1 MFVDRVRPE
10 GAGPRSPAKRSDTQ
24 DLLPCHRR
32 MSLRSC
38 GLLAIEQVASI
49 KPSAARRANH
59 LRCHFEVGRIPFA
72 PHQHEEPR
80 ARKLNS

>member
-24 DLLPCHRR
+24 DLLPCHLR

-49 KPSAARRANH
+49 KSSLPLPQRANH
-59 LRCHFEVGRIPFA
+59 LRCHFEVGRVRFA
-72 PHQHEEPR
+72 RTSMKNHVRE
-80 ARKLNS
+80 N

>member
-38 GLLAIEQVASI
+38 GLLAIEQAASI
-49 KPSAARRANH
+49 NSGLPLPDGQITCVVISRLVVSLSPRTSMKNH
-59 LRCHFEVGRIPFA
+59 VRE
-72 PHQHEEPR
+72 
-80 ARKLNS
+80 N